1 MAMAVAGARQWSCIV
16 RDPFGQPVPAWR
28 PSTGFAVGC
37 EARTADR
44 GRGDVRFFPRHPCS
58 VFRSQRKGIKEGDD
72 SGGPFVSET
81 GENDGGKGRAG
92 WLRGPRVVGPDLRVR
107 PRALAGQ
114 RGREGELG
122 QQLGAR
128 GVWASWAYFGHRPDK
143 GRKVCA
149 G

>member
-16 RDPFGQPVPAWR
+16 RDPVGQPVPAWR

-44 GRGDVRFFPRHPCS
+44 GRGGVRFFPRHPCS
-58 VFRSQRKGIKEGDD
+58 VFRSQRKGIKEGGD

-107 PRALAGQ
+107 PRVLAGQ

-122 QQLGAR
+122 QQLE
-128 GVWASWAYFGHRPDK
+128 H
-143 GRKVCA
+143 A
-149 G
+149 GSGGELGLLR